1 MAKKKTTKSA
11 AKKSVTKK
19 ALAKKAAKKV
29 VKKSAAKKAPATKA
43 TSKKSAPKKRASSAK
58 KAPGSSAIDTKQK
71 KTSPEERPSALIE
84 KKATPIVFSL
94 DDVEAI
100 VASRKKESKETTES
114 KKTAVKKVVVAPKKK
129 IIVDDDKPVE
139 KRVHAAASL
148 ADILGFNPAQKKK
161 TTVLEED
168 EVPKKWKKYYKLLKQ
183 LRGHVRDEIELHT
196 SDTLKHSS
204 KDDSG
209 SGTSYGNHQA
219 DAGTDEFDRDFAL
232 SLVSNE
238 QEALH
243 EIEEAINRI
252 KDGSYGVCEVTGN
265 PINKERLEAV
275 PFARFSVEGQ
285 SEYEKNKRRR
295 VDRNVGLFAD
305 NSDAPKIT
313 SDDDD
318 E

>member
-1 MAKKKTTKSA
+1 MAKKKTTKTASKKSVKKTATKKAVKKTTAQKTATKKTA
-11 AKKSVTKK
+11 AKKT
-19 ALAKKAAKKV
+19 AAKKTIKKAGK
-29 VKKSAAKKAPATKA
+29 VKKGSPLKASSTATAKRDADVDIDKKA
-43 TSKKSAPKKRASSAK
+43 
-58 KAPGSSAIDTKQK
+58 G
-71 KTSPEERPSALIE
+71 
-84 KKATPIVFSL
+84 PIAFSL

-100 VASRKKESKETTES
+100 VASREKD
-114 KKTAVKKVVVAPKKK
+114 KKTVPQKVKKVAKPVVAPKKK
-129 IIVDDDKPVE
+129 IVVTEDEPVK

-148 ADILGFNPAQKKK
+148 ADILGFNPAQKKPA
-161 TTVLEED
+161 TSLEED
-168 EVPKKWKKYYKLLKQ
+168 EVPKKWKKYYKLLKE
-183 LRGHVRDEIELHT
+183 LRSHVRDEIDLHT
-196 SDTLKHSS
+196 ADTLKHSS
-204 KDDSG
+204 RDENG
-209 SGTSYGNHQA
+209 NGNSYGNHQA

-252 KDGSYGVCEVTGN
+252 KNGTYGTCEVTGK

-275 PFARFSVEGQ
+275 PFARFSIEGQ

-295 VDRNVGLFAD
+295 VDRNVGGLFAD